1 MIYNEN
7 IAKQLAENLLQIN
20 AIKLKPQTP
29 FTWAS
34 GWKSPIYCD
43 NRLTLSYPLVRN
55 LIKEQFAACLKKHF
69 PDAQC
74 VSGVATAGIAH
85 GALLADAMNLP
96 FSYVRSA
103 PKQHGLSNQIE
114 GKISAGDKV
123 VVIEDLI
130 STGKSSLEVVQ
141 AIRSAGA
148 EVLGMLA
155 IFTYGFHNAD
165 EAFAEANCKLITLSD
180 YEHLIPLAI
189 DKKYVSEN
197 DLETLMQWRKSPDTW
212 GK

>member
-7 IAKQLAENLLQIN
+7 TAKQLAEYLLQIN
-20 AIKLKPQTP
+20 AVKLTPQTP

-43 NRLTLSYPLVRN
+43 NRLTLSYPIVRKY
-55 LIKEQFAACLKKHF
+55 IKEQFAECLKKNF
-69 PDAQC
+69 ADATNI
-74 VSGVATAGIAH
+74 SGVATAGIAH
-85 GALLADAMNLP
+85 GALLADELGLP

-123 VVIEDLI
+123 VVVEDLI

-148 EVLGMLA
+148 EVLGMFA
-155 IFTYGFHNAD
+155 IFTYGFAKAD
-165 EAFAEANCKLITLSD
+165 EAFAEADCKYFTLSD
-180 YEHLIPLAI
+180 YEHLIPQAVAQN
-189 DKKYVSEN
+189 YVTSN
-197 DLETLMQWRKSPDTW
+197 DMETLLQWRNAPESW

>member
-1 MIYNEN
+1 MIFQQNS
-7 IAKQLAENLLQIN
+7 AKQLAEYLLQIN
-20 AIKLKPQTP
+20 AVKLTPQTH

-43 NRLTLSYPLVRN
+43 NRLTLSYPIVRN
-55 LIKEQFAACLKKHF
+55 FIKQQFADCLQTHF
-69 PDAQC
+69 PTVQA

-85 GALLADAMNLP
+85 GALLADAANLP

-130 STGKSSLEVVQ
+130 STGKSSLEVVE
-141 AIRSAGA
+141 ALRSAGA
-148 EVLGMLA
+148 EVLGMMA
-155 IFTYGFHNAD
+155 IFTNGFPNAG
-165 EAFAEANCKLITLSD
+165 EAFAKANCKLITLSD
-180 YEHLIPLAI
+180 YEHLIPIAI
-189 DKKYVSEN
+189 EKKYVQPQ
-197 DLETLMQWRKSPDTW
+197 DLETLMQWRKAPDLW